1 MKKFRPAA
9 VPIATID
16 PYFNMW
22 SFADCL
28 YDDDTRH
35 WTGARNSMVGMIK
48 NGKKVWRFMGKVSD
62 GEYYYYEPDVIMQ
75 TDVSVNPTI
84 TEYKFENEELQL
96 TVRFITPLITDELEL
111 LSRPVSYIEYEAYSK
126 TGENIEAYF
135 DISAEC
141 AVNELTKNIKL
152 EKSEIGIFCGN
163 TEQKILS
170 RSGDDLRIDWGYLH
184 LLDNNAYFSNA
195 LLSRNGFI
203 ISREEA
209 KFDAGRVVSVCEDK
223 PVLAVIKKGEH
234 GKIAIAYDD
243 IKCIEY
249 YGKHLKA
256 YYTKDGSSFL
266 DICKKALDKYDEVKK
281 KCLEFDKQLIE
292 KARKISEKYADIISL
307 SYRQTIAAHKLC
319 CDENGEILF
328 ISKECYS
335 NGCAATLDITY
346 PSSPLFL
353 LLKPEL
359 VLAMLRP
366 IVKVSLSDAW
376 QFEFAPH
383 DAGEYPK
390 LNGQFYGYEKD
401 DPEYILSRQMPI
413 EESGNFIIMVYA
425 ACKALKDNSFA
436 EEHKELMIKWC
447 DYLVREGK
455 NPQNQ
460 LCTDDFNGH
469 LENNCNLS
477 IKAIIAIYACG
488 DLYSIQEYKDIAKEY
503 AQWWRENA
511 IEEDH
516 SLLAFGTNNTWSLKY
531 NMVWDKLLGFGLFGN
546 ELYKKEAEFYLTK
559 LQKYGLPL
567 DSRGDIAKLDWN
579 MWVAVLCDNNKDRRL
594 MIDSIWDMISETKQR
609 VPMTD
614 HYYVSTGE
622 QYRWAAYRTWGGFQ
636 NRRVVGGLAILML
649 LQK

>member
-9 VPIATID
+9 VPIATVD
-16 PYFNMW
+16 PYFNIW

-35 WTGARNSMVGMIK
+35 WTGARNSMVGLIK

-62 GEYYYYEPDVIMQ
+62 GDYYFYEPDVIMQ
-75 TDVSVNPTI
+75 TAVSVNPTI

-96 TVRFITPLITDELEL
+96 TVRFITPLIPDDLYL
-111 LSRPVSYIEYEAYSK
+111 LSQPVSYIEYEARSK
-126 TGENIEAYF
+126 TGENVEVYF

-141 AVNELTKNIKL
+141 TVNELDKDIKL
-152 EKSEIGIFCGN
+152 EKSEFGIFCGN

-184 LLDNNAYFSNA
+184 LLDDNAYFSNA

-203 ISREEA
+203 ISREENRL
-209 KFDAGRVVSVCEDK
+209 DAGSVVSICKDK
-223 PVLAVIKKGEH
+223 PVLVAIKKGNY

-243 IKCIEY
+243 VRCIEY
-249 YGKHLKA
+249 FGKQLKA
-256 YYTKDGSSFL
+256 YYTKDGSCFS
-266 DICKKALDKYDEVKK
+266 DVCKKALSQYDEIKK

-292 KARKISEKYADIISL
+292 KARAIGEKYSDIISL

-319 CDENGEILF
+319 YDENGEMLF
-328 ISKECYS
+328 ISKECFS

-366 IVKVSLSDAW
+366 IVKVALSDMW

-390 LNGQFYGYEKD
+390 LNGQFYGYDKD
-401 DPEYILSRQMPI
+401 DPEYIMSRQMPI

-436 EEHKELMIKWC
+436 EEHKELIIKWC
-447 DYLVREGK
+447 DYLIREGK
-455 NPQNQ
+455 IPQNQ

-488 DLYSIQEYKDIAKEY
+488 ELYGIQKYKDTAREY
-503 AQWWRENA
+503 AKFWKENA
-511 IEEDH
+511 MEEDH

-531 NMVWDKLLGFGLFGN
+531 NMVWDKLFSFDLFG
-546 ELYKKEAEFYLTK
+546 EDLYKIEAAFYLKK
-559 LQKYGLPL
+559 LQKYGLAL
-567 DSRGDIAKLDWN
+567 DSRGTVAKFDWN
-579 MWVAVLCDNNKDRRL
+579 MWVAVFCDNNQDRNQ
-594 MIDSIWDMISETKQR
+594 IVESIWNMINETKQR

-614 HYYVSTGE
+614 YYDVSTGE
-622 QYRWAAYRTWGGFQ
+622 QCRWALYRTWCGYQ
-636 NRRVVGGLAILML
+636 NRSVVGGLAILML
-649 LQK
+649 L